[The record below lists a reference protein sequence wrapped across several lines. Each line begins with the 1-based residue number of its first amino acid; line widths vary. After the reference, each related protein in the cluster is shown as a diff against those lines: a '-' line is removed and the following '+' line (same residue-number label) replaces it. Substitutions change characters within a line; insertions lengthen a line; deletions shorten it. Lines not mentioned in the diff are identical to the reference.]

1 MGNQAECNLKH
12 RIIPKLTPA
21 DNKEADKD
29 TADTDPA
36 IDKKKETVEER
47 IARINAV
54 NLTLGDFFFKV
65 GIDYYYLISN
75 YYIFCIKIYLKYSI
89 FQCLDHQMLK
99 LFFLCMLAFFFT
111 VGVIT
116 SIYLTVIY
124 FFKQSLWYFYFP
136 TEAHLKGLHKE
147 L

>member
-75 YYIFCIKIYLKYSI
+75 Y
-89 FQCLDHQMLK
+89 
-99 LFFLCMLAFFFT
+99 FLYQN
-111 VGVIT
+111 I
-116 SIYLTVIY
+116 S
-124 FFKQSLWYFYFP
+124 
-136 TEAHLKGLHKE
+136 
-147 L
+147 